1 MSDPKNWLDEE
12 DLVTR
17 ERVKDLPWIG
27 RPDEYRFDP
36 ARWKDTLNGPV
47 RLAMVAKVSRTPRRP
62 VILGVRKPL
71 TQSDPSEWWEEEALR
86 LGVPVQELREQIRLA
101 DEVLEEIFA
110 EEDQLKNRGPSK
122 G

>member
-36 ARWKDTLNGPV
+36 ARWKDTTNGPV
-47 RLAMVAKVSRTPRRP
+47 RLAM
-62 VILGVRKPL
+62 
-71 TQSDPSEWWEEEALR
+71 EN
-86 LGVPVQELREQIRLA
+86 
-101 DEVLEEIFA
+101 
-110 EEDQLKNRGPSK
+110 LKNRGPSK